1 MKRVTRTLL
10 CLAAVTIIA
19 SCQTNKEQA
28 KASIEAIMNQQAA
41 DWSNGNIEGYM
52 NGYWKSDSLR
62 FMGRKGITY
71 GWTSTLEKYKKS
83 YPTKE
88 AMGKLKF
95 NYISFEPIGNSMLVI
110 GKWTITYPN
119 DTIGGYYSLIWKQ
132 INGQWKIVL
141 DHTS

>member
-71 GWTSTLEKYKKS
+71 GWTSTLEKYKNS

-88 AMGKLKF
+88 AMGELKF

-110 GKWTITYPN
+110 GKWTIAYPN

-132 INGQWKIVL
+132 INGEWKIVL

>member
-71 GWTSTLEKYKKS
+71 GWTSTLEKYKNS

-88 AMGKLKF
+88 AMGELKF
-95 NYISFEPIGNSMLVI
+95 NYISFESIGNSMLVI
-110 GKWTITYPN
+110 GKWTIVYPN

-132 INGQWKIVL
+132 INGEWKIVL